1 MISISKTPTR
11 RKPGARKTAAK
22 KAGIPFTTETRLGV
36 LARDTVTGFEGIVSA
51 RIEMMTG
58 NIQFAIQ
65 PKGKADTMV
74 DARGMDFHLLEEIGP
89 GVADKLPAI
98 DQTATIK
105 IGQKVRD
112 TVSGLVGVTIDKTTF
127 QNGCVYF
134 NVQPHAARSK
144 LTGEL
149 PTSILIQHSRLRV
162 YRTLWERIVAFF
174 TPKPRVTPAQAA
186 ALAAGRVETAKAPPP
201 APKPATPPKRP
212 PGGPSRSMSAQRIA

>member
-1 MISISKTPTR
+1 MIQISKTPAR
-11 RKPGARKTAAK
+11 RKAGARKTAAK

-36 LARDTVTGFEGIVSA
+36 MARDIVTGFEGIVSA
-51 RIEMMTG
+51 KIEMLTG
-58 NIQFAIQ
+58 NVQYAIQ

-98 DQTATIK
+98 DATATIK
-105 IGQKVRD
+105 VGQKVRD
-112 TVSGLVGVTIDKTTF
+112 TVSGLIGVTIDKTTF

-149 PTSILIQHSRLRV
+149 PGSILVQHGRLRV

-174 TPKPRVTPAQAA
+174 TPKPQVKAPKPVRPVAQAA
-186 ALAAGRVETAKAPPP
+186 TPAPKVTPPPPP
-201 APKPATPPKRP
+201 ARRP

>member
-1 MISISKTPTR
+1 MISISKTPAR
-11 RKPGARKTAAK
+11 RKTGARKTAAK
-22 KAGIPFTTETRLGV
+22 KVGIPFTTETRLGV
-36 LARDTVTGFEGIVSA
+36 LARDIVTGFEGIVSA
-51 RIEMMTG
+51 KIEMLTG
-58 NIQFAIQ
+58 NVQYAIQ

-98 DQTATIK
+98 DATVTIK
-105 IGQKVRD
+105 VGEKVRD

-149 PTSILIQHSRLRV
+149 PGSILVQHGRLRV
-162 YRTLWERIVAFF
+162 YRSLWERIVAFF
-174 TPKPRVTPAQAA
+174 TISISVKSFTTVVRANLKTPP
-186 ALAAGRVETAKAPPP
+186 EP
-201 APKPATPPKRP
+201 APKPLPKPARRP